1 MDNELWQPITTCPMD
16 DEPMDIW
23 SKSYG
28 RCTDMLR
35 VDHNGDGKNIYWTAS
50 DSGYTCIRDATHWLR
65 IYPPNKEKTNG

>member
-1 MDNELWQPITTCPMD
+1 
-16 DEPMDIW
+16 MDIW